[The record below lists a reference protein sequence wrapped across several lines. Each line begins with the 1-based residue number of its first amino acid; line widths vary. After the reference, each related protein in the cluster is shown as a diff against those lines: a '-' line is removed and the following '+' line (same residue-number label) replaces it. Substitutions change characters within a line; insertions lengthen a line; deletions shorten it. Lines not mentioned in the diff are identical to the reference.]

1 MSNTLLEFKNL
12 VTEFRTEG
20 TTVKAVNDISF
31 TLNKGETVGIVGESG
46 SGKSV
51 TSLSAMRLIPS
62 PPGIISGG
70 SIVFHQKNKEKV
82 DLLKISED
90 QMRSYRGNDLAMIFQ
105 EPMTSLN
112 PVFTC
117 GDQVLEAIILH
128 QKLSKNKAKKL
139 TIELFKK
146 VQLPDPERIFN
157 TYPHQIS
164 GGQKQRVM
172 IAMAMSCEPSVLI
185 ADEPTTALDV
195 TVQKTILQLMQEL
208 QREKDMGILFITH
221 DLGVIAEL
229 ADKVI
234 VMYKGKI
241 VEQGSVWEIFTNPK
255 HPYTKG
261 LLACRPPLNKR
272 YTFLPTVKDFMH
284 VDENGK
290 IIDTNISVEDFTK
303 DLEISSTEREKKQ
316 KLLFEKDPVLQI
328 KNLKT
333 YFPIS
338 NSTKI
343 PFTLQLGLF
352 GKEQKVKLDKPIIIG
367 ISLFLALL
375 MTSVLYAVLLLF
387 GFSITNPFDDVIT
400 FLNIENKIDRVTLF
414 NISFW
419 EEVGISAIADLMQ
432 LAVVVSGLLILY
444 YLFFK
449 SSKSSLKKGL
459 NIRSKSNVKAVD
471 KVSFDV
477 YPGETLGLVGESG
490 CGKTTIGRTI
500 LRLEEPTEGEM
511 IYKGI
516 DIAKMK
522 ANELREFRKEVQIIF
537 QDPYSSLNPRMTIG
551 NAIME
556 PMQIHKILEND
567 EQRKKRVEE
576 LLARVNLDPTHFYRY
591 PHEFSGGQ
599 RQRIGIARA
608 LAVNP
613 KFIICD
619 ESVSA
624 LDVSV
629 QAQVLNLLNELKEEF
644 GLTYIFISH
653 DLSVVKY
660 MSDRMLVMQDGE
672 IEEMGDADQIYNKPS
687 TPYTQKLID
696 AIPEGKLE
704 DIKKHLESKGV
715 EVK

>member
-1 MSNTLLEFKNL
+1 MENTLLEFKNL
-12 VTEFRTEG
+12 VTEFHTEG
-20 TTVKAVNDISF
+20 TTVKAVNGVSF
-31 TLNKGETVGIVGESG
+31 TLNKGETIGIVGESG

-70 SIVFHQKNKEKV
+70 EIIFHQNDGTAT
-82 DLLKISED
+82 DLLKISEEE
-90 QMRSYRGNDLAMIFQ
+90 MRKFRGNDIAMIFQ

-117 GDQVLEAIILH
+117 GDQVMEAIMLH
-128 QKLSKNKAKKL
+128 QKLDKKAAKAL
-139 TIELFKK
+139 TIKLFEE
-146 VQLPDPERIFN
+146 VQLPTPERIFS

-172 IAMAMSCEPSVLI
+172 IAMAMSCQPSVLI

-195 TVQKTILQLMQEL
+195 TVQKTILQLMQNL
-208 QREKDMGILFITH
+208 QKEHDMGIMFITH

-229 ADKVI
+229 ADKVV
-234 VMYKGKI
+234 VMYKGNI
-241 VEQGSVWEIFTNPK
+241 VEQGNVWDIFTNPK

-261 LLACRPPLNKR
+261 LLACRPPLDKR
-272 YTFLPTVKDFMH
+272 YTFLPTVSDFMKI
-284 VDENGK
+284 DENGE
-290 IIDTNISVEDFTK
+290 IIDNGISVADFTK
-303 DLEISSTEREKKQ
+303 DLAIPESERTARQ
-316 KLLFEKDPVLQI
+316 KELFAKEPILQI
-328 KNLKT
+328 KSLKT
-333 YFPIS
+333 YFPIK
-338 NSTKI
+338 NG
-343 PFTLQLGLF
+343 FF
-352 GKEQKVKLDKPIIIG
+352 GG
-367 ISLFLALL
+367 
-375 MTSVLYAVLLLF
+375 
-387 GFSITNPFDDVIT
+387 
-400 FLNIENKIDRVTLF
+400 
-414 NISFW
+414 
-419 EEVGISAIADLMQ
+419 
-432 LAVVVSGLLILY
+432 VSDH
-444 YLFFK
+444 
-449 SSKSSLKKGL
+449 
-459 NIRSKSNVKAVD
+459 VKAVD
-471 KVSFDV
+471 NITFDV

-490 CGKTTIGRTI
+490 CGKTTCGRTI
-500 LRLEEPTEGEM
+500 IRLEEPTEGEM
-511 IYKGI
+511 IYKGK
-516 DIAKMK
+516 DIAKM
-522 ANELREFRKEVQIIF
+522 NEDELRIFRKDVQIIF

-556 PMQIHKILEND
+556 PMQVHGILEND

-576 LLARVNLDPTHFYRY
+576 LLARVSLDPAHFYRY

-608 LAVNP
+608 LAVKP

-660 MSDRMLVMQDGE
+660 MSDRMAVMQEGK
-672 IEEMGDADQIYNKPS
+672 IEEMGDADQIYNNPGTK
-687 TPYTQKLID
+687 YTQKLID

-715 EVK
+715 SVS